1 MTQINNV
8 VSWHIN
14 IMRAKEVVM
23 MFVDYAR
30 SFLVV
35 GLESSCSRHVSILL
49 ASNLGIVAA
58 GEWDGE
64 DTVENKSHS
73 VVHRSLPHQSRENFI
88 RERYWMMFKTV
99 VLCTRDINCSLES
112 KMMWH
117 QHERKAAEKENQT
130 GVQIMSKIFAN
141 HPNVEIF
148 SYESAY
154 ILGKPYNEA
163 FFKKIG
169 VPYVYHIET
178 EEINSKY
185 MRGQTPRSV

>member
-1 MTQINNV
+1 MIFA
-8 VSWHIN
+8 
-14 IMRAKEVVM
+14 MK
-23 MFVDYAR
+23 

-49 ASNLGIVAA
+49 ALNLGIAPVN
-58 GEWDGE
+58 EWDGE

-73 VVHRSLPHQSRENFI
+73 VVHRSLPHKYRENFI
-88 RERYWMMFKTV
+88 DERYWMSFQTV

-112 KMMWH
+112 KLMWH
-117 QHERKAAEKENQT
+117 QCERKAAEKENQK
-130 GVQIMSKIFAN
+130 GAHIMSKILKK
-141 HPNVEIF
+141 HPKVEIF

-169 VPYVYHIET
+169 VSYVYHIET
-178 EEINSKY
+178 EEVNSKY
-185 MRGQTPRSV
+185 MRG

>member
-1 MTQINNV
+1 MNRI
-8 VSWHIN
+8 
-14 IMRAKEVVM
+14 RAKEVVM
-23 MFVDYAR
+23 IFAMK

-49 ASNLGIVAA
+49 ALNLGIVPAN
-58 GEWDGE
+58 EWDGE
-64 DTVENKSHS
+64 DTVENKSHR
-73 VVHRSLPHQSRENFI
+73 VAHRSLPHKYRENFI
-88 RERYWMMFKTV
+88 SERYWMSFQTV

-117 QHERKAAEKENQT
+117 QHERKVAEKENQT
-130 GVQIMSKIFAN
+130 GIQIMSEILSK

-163 FFKKIG
+163 FFKKIE
-169 VPYVYHIET
+169 VPYIYHVET
-178 EEINSKY
+178 EEVNSKY
-185 MRGQTPRSV
+185 MRG